1 MRNSLTSALLDVI
14 AQTSQRPRRL
24 FPSGLLAFGVKE
36 SAIVN
41 KFFTCINVLVLVFMI
56 ISGLVK
62 GTTKN
67 WQIDP
72 EEMLKA
78 NSTTSNS
85 SLK

>member
-1 MRNSLTSALLDVI
+1 M
-14 AQTSQRPRRL
+14 
-24 FPSGLLAFGVKE
+24 
-36 SAIVN
+36 VN
-41 KFFTCINVLVLVFMI
+41 KVFTCINVLVLLFMV

-62 GTTKN
+62 GTMKN

-72 EEMLKA
+72 DQILKA